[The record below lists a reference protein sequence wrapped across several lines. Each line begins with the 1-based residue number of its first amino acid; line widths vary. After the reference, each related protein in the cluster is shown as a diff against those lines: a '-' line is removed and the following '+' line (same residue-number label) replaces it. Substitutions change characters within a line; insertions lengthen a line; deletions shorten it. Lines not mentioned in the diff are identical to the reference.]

1 MGFFAG
7 FFSGFALTTSM
18 LYLTIQVHR
27 SNRLAQKNAI
37 REQTQAIN
45 YLALSRG
52 AYDRRLL
59 PADKDA
65 EEISAQAMGL
75 GSPRPRSGVQD
86 QLKHQWNEEVRKL
99 ARKAYESRWENVRDT
114 AVEGWKGVRRLV
126 KRE

>member
-18 LYLTIQVHR
+18 LYLTIQVHK
-27 SNRLAQKNAI
+27 SNRLAQKQAI
-37 REQTQAIN
+37 REQTQAIS

-59 PADKDA
+59 PADRDA
-65 EEISAQAMGL
+65 EEVSAQVMGVGGAS
-75 GSPRPRSGVQD
+75 GSGMRD

-99 ARKAYESRWENVRDT
+99 ARKAYESRWEDVRDT